1 MIKFRLEA
9 VLMIRKSA
17 KNPDLHSAILNT
29 WRRPVFKSS
38 YVPVPF
44 VYIWPLISLMFKNP
58 QRNHASSFQRQKRG
72 QQKMQKLDTLIIFI
86 IFVCFFDIS
95 EARRGF
101 PIFIEGFGDFLCRFF
116 VSPVGEYKVFCSSS
130 YSKT

>member
-38 YVPVPF
+38 YVPAALNKFLKREEGNF
-44 VYIWPLISLMFKNP
+44 VKILMLNFEVHWTGLSNT
-58 QRNHASSFQRQKRG
+58 QW
-72 QQKMQKLDTLIIFI
+72 
-86 IFVCFFDIS
+86 
-95 EARRGF
+95 
-101 PIFIEGFGDFLCRFF
+101 
-116 VSPVGEYKVFCSSS
+116 
-130 YSKT
+130 